1 MRIEFPFDEGK
12 SQMVE
17 MFTAR
22 HHQSLSDD
30 AVMYE
35 IIFFQ
40 AGLTFVLRKWLDH
53 DCSDPIVSLIQP
65 LKMYLK

>member
-22 HHQSLSDD
+22 HHQSPSDD

-40 AGLTFVLRKWLDH
+40 AGLTFVLRKWLTM
-53 DCSDPIVSLIQP
+53 IVVTQLFSLIQP